1 MVKPPSLL
9 IPIIL
14 LTSNILTN
22 MEEIKKMKRFAAS
35 ALAILMLL
43 AVFTSA
49 VMADD
54 NTISAASTDEIR
66 GPVYNGSSI
75 TDILT
80 NTAYGDGTTITMDA
94 NKFAAFYYDINDN
107 VTTESL
113 SIKNVAGTSGSTIGK
128 NGLVYTTTIGKNEYK
143 NKDVGWG
150 NYSVIGF
157 FADKYIPLKSN
168 DVSKLAKLVLDTD
181 NKYTLKTG
189 EQLDLG
195 DGYTLEAKQVDVNG
209 NKVWLEFD
217 KDGQYVD
224 DQIISTDNGSNT
236 WTCELDGI
244 QGEDN
249 VPVLKVHVNQV
260 FQGAVDSIA
269 QIDAIWLIDYAN
281 AMTINSDDE
290 FGKLDDVSI
299 NGDTITISNTD
310 TISLTKDADQEIGQ
324 GLYLRVADSDAL
336 RFYAFKQQTTPGT
349 YEVRGTVVSG
359 TQPYTWTS
367 DNFAGFFYDLNK
379 NVGTETLSV
388 SDVSGRTVPEGG
400 LNYSTTIKS
409 VDYKAS
415 DVFNGTY
422 PVLGFFAQKYV
433 PLKSNDASKLAKL
446 VLDNDDK
453 YTLRTGEQ
461 LDLGD
466 GYTLEAKQVDV
477 DGKKVWLELDKDGEF
492 VDDEIVS
499 TDSGDHIWTCE
510 VDNVQGEDNVP
521 VLKVHVN
528 QVFQGAVDS
537 IAQIDA
543 IWLIDYANAMK
554 IDTSDEFGKL
564 DNVNINGPTITI
576 SNTNTFSLTKD
587 SDQEIGQGM
596 YFKVADSD
604 TLRYYPYVQQTLG
617 NETVTTIPSNT
628 TSTDN
633 TSVTPIPV
641 ANSTETPDV
650 NVNTPTNTDTPVTT
664 TPDTPVA
671 ADNTTATKSNT
682 PGFEIV
688 PAISGLLL
696 VIYIVRKNR

>member
-1 MVKPPSLL
+1 
-9 IPIIL
+9 
-14 LTSNILTN
+14 
-22 MEEIKKMKRFAAS
+22 MKRFAAS
-35 ALAILMLL
+35 ALATLMLL

-49 VMADD
+49 VMADN
-54 NTISAASTDEIR
+54 NTISAVSTAEIR

-113 SIKNVAGTSGSTIGK
+113 SIKTVSGTSGRTIGEH
-128 NGLVYTTTIGKNEYK
+128 GLVYTTTIGKTEYK
-143 NKDVGWG
+143 NEDVGWG

-168 DVSKLAKLVLDTD
+168 DASKLAKLVLDTD
-181 NKYTLKTG
+181 EKYTLRTG

-195 DGYTLEAKQVDVNG
+195 DGYTLEAKQVDVDG
-209 NKVWLEFD
+209 KKVWLEFD
-217 KDGQYVD
+217 KDGEFVD
-224 DQIISTDNGSNT
+224 DEIVSTDSGDHT
-236 WTCELDGI
+236 WTCELDDI

-249 VPVLKVHVNQV
+249 VPVLKVHVSQV

-281 AMTINSDDE
+281 AMTIESDDE
-290 FGKLDDVSI
+290 FGKLDDVSL

-310 TISLTKDADQEIGQ
+310 TFSLTKDSDQEIGQ
-324 GLYLRVADSDAL
+324 GLYFRVADSDAL

-349 YEVRGTVVSG
+349 YEIRGTVVSG
-359 TQPYTWTS
+359 TQSYTWTS

-388 SDVSGRTVPEGG
+388 SGVSGRTIPEGG

-409 VDYKAS
+409 VDYKAD

-433 PLKSNDASKLAKL
+433 PLKSNDASKLAQL
-446 VLDNDDK
+446 VLDSDDK

-477 DGKKVWLELDKDGEF
+477 DGKKVWLEFDKDGEY
-492 VDDEIVS
+492 VDDEIIS
-499 TDSGDHIWTCE
+499 TDSGDHIWTCKL
-510 VDNVQGEDNVP
+510 DGIQDEDDVP

-537 IAQIDA
+537 IAQIDGL
-543 IWLIDYANAMK
+543 WLIDYANAMK
-554 IDTSDEFGKL
+554 IESDDEFGKL
-564 DNVNINGPTITI
+564 DDVSINGDTITI
-576 SNTNTFSLTKD
+576 SNTDTFSLTKD

-604 TLRYYPYVQQTLG
+604 TLRYYPYIQQTLG
-617 NETVTTIPSNT
+617 NETVTTIPSNE
-628 TSTDN
+628 TSTNDTN
-633 TSVTPIPV
+633 VTTPV
-641 ANSTETPDV
+641 ANGTETQDI
-650 NVNTPTNTDTPVTT
+650 NAGTPVTTETPVTT
-664 TPDTPVA
+664 TPSTPVA
-671 ADNTTATKSNT
+671 ANNTTTTKNNT
-682 PGFEIV
+682 PGFEVV
-688 PAISGLLL
+688 PAIFGLLL
-696 VIYIVRKNR
+696 VVYTVRKNR